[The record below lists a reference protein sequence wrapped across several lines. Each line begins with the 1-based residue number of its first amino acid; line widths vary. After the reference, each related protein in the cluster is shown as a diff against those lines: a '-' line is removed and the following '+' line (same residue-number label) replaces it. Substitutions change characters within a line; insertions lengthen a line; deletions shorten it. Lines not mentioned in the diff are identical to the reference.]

1 MAGSQKN
8 NSGDMKKNLLRVFI
22 SHASSDKPFAERV
35 ATALR
40 NNAVNPWFDKEQIRV
55 GDDVLER
62 LGDGLRTMD
71 LLVLIVSKRSLR
83 SRWVD
88 RELKFA
94 VRREIEE
101 RKILILPF
109 IIDSTQSNE
118 LPWYLHHLRAEQV
131 PSDNRGVAAILE
143 SVIAKGSRR
152 IPKTERR
159 PHKRPMVTKDPRVDE
174 LICNVGLGE
183 WKKATAAALQILSYT
198 DAAGANQVFE
208 VLLQYQDLPDDDESF
223 WPSLHV
229 IEECAELNPDLMD
242 RLTLNKMAGHP
253 NFSVRSTAASI
264 CWRWAQFAPD
274 RVPVDMLLTLSKYD
288 EDWYVQAPANAALK
302 SMAGSVPGV
311 LEIFFLRLRGSDP
324 EEREHAAA
332 CILDV
337 ATQEPGLLDKD
348 DLKNAFS
355 LLKKV
360 KDRNALSFVRRSIA
374 KVKGKR
380 RRNRSKYGL

>member
-1 MAGSQKN
+1 
-8 NSGDMKKNLLRVFI
+8 MKKNLLRVFI

-35 ATALR
+35 ATALQ
-40 NNAVNPWFDKEQIRV
+40 NNAINPWIDKEQIRV
-55 GDDVLER
+55 GDDVLEK

-94 VRREIEE
+94 VRREIDQ

-118 LPWYLHHLRAEQV
+118 LPWYLHHLRAERV
-131 PSDNRGVAAILE
+131 PSDNHGIAAILE

-152 IPKTERR
+152 VAKAKHCSR
-159 PHKRPMVTKDPRVDE
+159 KRPMVTADPKVDK
-174 LICNVGLGE
+174 LIRNIGLGE

-198 DAAGANQVFE
+198 DAAGANQIFE
-208 VLLQYQDLPDDDESF
+208 ALLQYQDLSDNDEKF

-253 NFSVRSTAASI
+253 DFSVRSAAASI

-274 RVPVDMLLTLSKYD
+274 RVPIDMLLSLSKYD

-302 SMAGSVPGV
+302 DMAGSVPGV
-311 LEIFFLRLRGSDP
+311 LEIFYSRVRSSDP

-337 ATQEPGLLDKD
+337 ATQEPSLLDKD

-355 LLKKV
+355 QLKKL